1 MTVTVTLNDLDDG
14 TYPLGLVIVD
24 GGMAAGSPQ
33 TISVQVRVH
42 NQHLYVPFMRK
53 E

>member
-14 TYPLGLVIVD
+14 TYPLGLVIMD

-33 TISVQVRVH
+33 TISVQVRVQ
-42 NQHLYVPFMRK
+42 NRHLYLPFMSK